1 MSTSLARSRSLRKPS
16 STSSGT
22 SASASSTSNNNNAA
36 PDPRHGSPSRL
47 PVKPPTRSIS
57 TTTTTSSST
66 SSRANPGGLG
76 RTASVR
82 QTDASKKESSRYPP
96 STTTTKP
103 RPAVRPTSSDGQ
115 RTQNVRRVP
124 THTRAKSTA
133 TPATTLNPS
142 TVLRP
147 PSQGS
152 STSGPRAVHRRVA
165 SVDKSARPAPA
176 PAPAPSSTPPPATS
190 TAGATKLQPKLRPAF
205 STLQQH
211 YSPAKSHAP
220 KPLTSTFLAP
230 PSPSKLPA
238 NIAASA
244 ETSRLQAELLQL
256 HLLHRDAPAVDAEW
270 QASAREKL
278 GERFELLNQASQEV
292 DEQERASREEE
303 NVLALRAWNG
313 TGNLEAKIQALN
325 AIISGMW
332 TLTEAGGRYARMI
345 RRFERWLDQVSELHE
360 ARREEGALH
369 RMAGGHPLFLEELE
383 TPWKDDLSGI
393 IRRLDGWARQLRD
406 IGEPP
411 AGEDESD
418 STLSSMLR
426 GLRELISGVL
436 EEVHL
441 MEDIEQ
447 DALDNEHAWI
457 EATNKMDDHND
468 TPRAGAIW
476 RVT

>member
-1 MSTSLARSRSLRKPS
+1 M
-16 STSSGT
+16 
-22 SASASSTSNNNNAA
+22 
-36 PDPRHGSPSRL
+36 
-47 PVKPPTRSIS
+47 
-57 TTTTTSSST
+57 
-66 SSRANPGGLG
+66 
-76 RTASVR
+76 
-82 QTDASKKESSRYPP
+82 
-96 STTTTKP
+96 
-103 RPAVRPTSSDGQ
+103 
-115 RTQNVRRVP
+115 
-124 THTRAKSTA
+124 
-133 TPATTLNPS
+133 
-142 TVLRP
+142 
-147 PSQGS
+147 
-152 STSGPRAVHRRVA
+152 
-165 SVDKSARPAPA
+165 
-176 PAPAPSSTPPPATS
+176 
-190 TAGATKLQPKLRPAF
+190 
-205 STLQQH
+205 
-211 YSPAKSHAP
+211 
-220 KPLTSTFLAP
+220 TSTFLAP